1 MREIPRREYSEL
13 FGPTVGDKI
22 RLADTALIV
31 EVEKDLLVYGD
42 ECIFGGGKTLR
53 DGLGLTPGITAQA
66 GALDLLVSN
75 VVVIDPVLGVIK
87 TDIGIKQGLIA
98 EIGKAGNPDVMD
110 GVGKDLV
117 VSANTDVISAEGLI
131 ATPGGI
137 DIHVHHDSPHLA
149 YEALSN
155 GITTMIGGGLG
166 PVSVGICSGG
176 KWNVGRML
184 QHAEA
189 MPVNFGFLAK
199 GSSSKPESL
208 EEQLEGGSIGFKIHE
223 DWGAM
228 PAVIGPCLDVADE
241 HDVCVCLHTD
251 TLNESGFV
259 EDTIAAVGG
268 RTIHSYHTE
277 GAGGGHAPD
286 IIKVA
291 GQPNFLPSST
301 NPTRPY
307 TVNTVDEHL
316 DMIMVCHNLKAKIPE
331 DVAFAESRIRA
342 ETIAAEDVLHDIGAI
357 SMIGSDSQGMGRIG
371 ETIVRTWQTAHKMKQ
386 ERGPLPEDVDGQN
399 DNFRVKRYL
408 AKYTINNAISFG
420 IDEYIG
426 SLEPGKMADIV
437 LWKPGFFGI
446 KPEVIIKGGFPV
458 WAAMGESSASLMTCE
473 PIIYKPQY
481 GGFGRAVASLCA
493 NFVANVA
500 IEEKVGKK
508 LGLNRMMLPVKN
520 TRRLRKKD
528 MLHNAACPKIEVDP
542 ETYEVTVDGKI
553 ATSKPAQTLPLTQLY
568 TLR

>member
-1 MREIPRREYSEL
+1 MKEIPRREYSEL

-22 RLADTALIV
+22 RLGDTALIV
-31 EVEKDLLVYGD
+31 EVEKDMLVPGD

-53 DGLGLTPGITAQA
+53 DGLGLTPGVTAKQQ
-66 GALDLLVSN
+66 ALDLLICN
-75 VVVIDPVLGVIK
+75 VVIVDPILGIVK
-87 TDIGIKQGLIA
+87 ADVGIANGLIA
-98 EIGKAGNPDVMD
+98 GVGKAGNPDTMESVD
-110 GVGKDLV
+110 KKLV

-137 DIHVHHDSPHLA
+137 DIHVHHDSPHLT

-166 PVSVGICSGG
+166 PISVGICSGG
-176 KWNVGRML
+176 KWNVGKML

-199 GSSSKPESL
+199 GSSSKPDSL
-208 EEQLEGGSIGFKIHE
+208 EEQLGGGCIGFKIHE

-241 HDVCVCLHTD
+241 YDVCVCLHTD

-259 EDTIAAVGG
+259 EDTIAAVGK

-286 IIKVA
+286 IIRVA
-291 GQPNFLPSST
+291 GEPNFLPSST

-307 TVNTVDEHL
+307 TANTIDEHL
-316 DMIMVCHNLKAKIPE
+316 DMIMTCHNLKAKVPE

-342 ETIAAEDVLHDIGAI
+342 ETIAAEDVMHDLGAI

-371 ETIVRTWQTAHKMKQ
+371 ETIVRTWQTAHKMKL
-386 ERGPLPEDVDGQN
+386 ERGPLPDDSVGN
-399 DNFRVKRYL
+399 DNFRVKRYI

-446 KPEVIIKGGFPV
+446 KPEIIVKGGFPA
-458 WAAMGESSASLMTCE
+458 WAAMGESSASLMTGE
-473 PIIYKPQY
+473 PIMYKPQY
-481 GGFGRAVASLCA
+481 GGFGKAPGSLCA
-493 NFVANVA
+493 NFVA
-500 IEEKVGKK
+500 K
-508 LGLNRMMLPVKN
+508 
-520 TRRLRKKD
+520 
-528 MLHNAACPKIEVDP
+528 AA
-542 ETYEVTVDGKI
+542 
-553 ATSKPAQTLPLTQLY
+553 
-568 TLR
+568 

>member
-1 MREIPRREYSEL
+1 MKEIPRRQYSEL
-13 FGPTVGDKI
+13 FGPTEGDRI
-22 RLADTALIV
+22 RLADTSLVV
-31 EVEKDLLVYGD
+31 EVERDLITHGD
-42 ECIFGGGKTLR
+42 ECVFGGGKTLR
-53 DGLGLTPGITAQA
+53 DGLGLTPGVTAEK
-66 GALDLLVSN
+66 GALDLVISN
-75 VVVIDPVLGVIK
+75 VVIIDPVLGVLK
-87 TDIGIKQGLIA
+87 ADIGIKDGLIA
-98 EIGKAGNPDVMD
+98 GVGKAGNPDTMEAVD
-110 GVGKDLV
+110 RKLV

-131 ATPGGI
+131 GTPGGI
-137 DIHVHHDSPHLA
+137 DIHVHHDSPQLA

-155 GITTMIGGGLG
+155 GITTMIGGGIG

-208 EEQLEGGSIGFKIHE
+208 SEQLEGGCIGFKIHE

-228 PAVIGPCLDVADE
+228 PAVIGPCLDVADQY
-241 HDVCVCLHTD
+241 DVCVCLHTD

-259 EDTIAAVGG
+259 EDTIAAVNG

-286 IIKVA
+286 IIRVA
-291 GQPNFLPSST
+291 GQANFLPSST

-307 TVNTVDEHL
+307 TVNTIDEHL

-357 SMIGSDSQGMGRIG
+357 SMIGSDSQGMGRVG
-371 ETIVRTWQTAHKMKQ
+371 ETIVRTWQTAHKMKL
-386 ERGPLPEDVDGQN
+386 ERGALPPDKGN
-399 DNFRVKRYL
+399 DNFRVKRYI

-420 IDEYIG
+420 IDDYVG

-437 LWKPGFFGI
+437 IWKPGFFGI
-446 KPEVIIKGGFPV
+446 KPDVIVKGGFPA
-458 WAAMGESSASLMTCE
+458 WAAAGESSASLMTCE
-473 PIIYKPQY
+473 PIMYKPQY
-481 GGFGRAVASLCA
+481 GGFGRAVSAICA
-493 NFVANVA
+493 NFVAAVA
-500 IEEKVGKK
+500 VEEGVAKK
-508 LGLNRMMLPVKN
+508 LGLSRAMLPVKK
-520 TRRLRKKD
+520 TRKLSKKE
-528 MLHNAACPKIEVDP
+528 MVHNAACPKIEVDP
-542 ETYEVTVDGKI
+542 ETYEVWVDGKI
-553 ATSKPAQTLPLTQLY
+553 ATSKPAKTLPLTQLY

>member
-1 MREIPRREYSEL
+1 LREIPRREYSEL
-13 FGPTVGDKI
+13 LGPTVGDRI
-22 RLADTALIV
+22 RLADTVLEV
-31 EVEKDLLVYGD
+31 EVEKDLLVHGD
-42 ECIFGGGKTLR
+42 ECVFGGGKTLR
-53 DGLGLTPGITAQA
+53 DGLGLTPGVTAEK
-66 GALDLLVSN
+66 GALDLLISN
-75 VVVIDPVLGVIK
+75 VVIIDPVMGIVK
-87 TDIGIKQGLIA
+87 ADIGIKEGMIA
-98 EIGKAGNPDVMD
+98 GVGKAGNPDTMD
-110 GVGKDLV
+110 GVGGAMV
-117 VSANTDVISAEGLI
+117 ASANTDVISAEGLLV
-131 ATPGGI
+131 TPGGI
-137 DIHVHHDSPHLA
+137 DIHVHHDSPQLA
-149 YEALSN
+149 FEALSN

-189 MPVNFGFLAK
+189 IPVNFGFLAK

-208 EEQLEGGSIGFKIHE
+208 AEQLSGGCIGFKIHE

-241 HDVCVCLHTD
+241 YDVSVCLHTD

-259 EDTIAAVGG
+259 EDTIAAVGN

-286 IIKVA
+286 IIRVA
-291 GQPNFLPSST
+291 GEPNFLPSST

-357 SMIGSDSQGMGRIG
+357 SMIGSDSQGMGRVG
-371 ETIVRTWQTAHKMKQ
+371 ETIVRTWQTAHKMKL
-386 ERGPLPEDVDGQN
+386 ERGQLKEEKRES
-399 DNFRVKRYL
+399 DNYRVRRYI

-420 IDEYIG
+420 IDEYVG
-426 SLEPGKMADIV
+426 SLEPGKMADMV
-437 LWKPGFFGI
+437 LWRPGFFGI
-446 KPEVIIKGGFPV
+446 KPEVILKGGFPV
-458 WAAMGESSASLMTCE
+458 WAAAGESSASLMTCE
-473 PIIYKPQY
+473 PVIYKPQY
-481 GGFGRAVASLCA
+481 GGFGKAVSALCA
-493 NFVANVA
+493 NFVAKVA
-500 IEEKVGKK
+500 IEERVARK
-508 LGLNRMMLPVKN
+508 LGLSRMMLPVKN
-520 TRRLRKKD
+520 TRKLRKRD
-528 MLHNAACPKIEVDP
+528 LLHNTACPKIEVNP
-542 ETYEVTVDGKI
+542 ETYEVMVDGEL
-553 ATSKPAQTLPLTQLY
+553 ATSKPAKTLPLTQLY

>member
-1 MREIPRREYSEL
+1 LREIPRREYSEL

>member
-1 MREIPRREYSEL
+1 MKEIPRKEYSEL
-13 FGPTVGDKI
+13 FGPTTGDKV
-22 RLADTALIV
+22 RLADTALMV
-31 EVEKDLLVYGD
+31 EVEKDLLVHGD
-42 ECIFGGGKTLR
+42 ECVFGGGKTLR
-53 DGLGLTPGITAQA
+53 DGLGLAPGFTSEM
-66 GALDLLVSN
+66 GALDFVITN
-75 VVVIDPVLGVIK
+75 VLIIDPVLGIVK
-87 TDIGIKQGLIA
+87 ADLGIKNGLIA
-98 EIGKAGNPDVMD
+98 GVGKAGNPDTMD
-110 GVGKDLV
+110 GVGRKLV

-131 ATPGGI
+131 ATAGGI
-137 DIHVHHDSPHLA
+137 DIHVHHDSPQLA

-166 PVSVGICSGG
+166 PVTVGICSGG
-176 KWNVGRML
+176 QWNVGRML

-208 EEQLEGGSIGFKIHE
+208 DEQLRGGCIGFKIHE

-259 EDTIAAVGG
+259 EDTIEAVGG

-286 IIKVA
+286 IIRVA
-291 GQPNFLPSST
+291 GESNFLPSST

-307 TVNTVDEHL
+307 TFNTVDEHL
-316 DMIMVCHNLKAKIPE
+316 DMIMTCHNLKPKIPE

-342 ETIAAEDVLHDIGAI
+342 ETIAAEDVLHDLGAI

-371 ETIVRTWQTAHKMKQ
+371 ETVVRTWQTAHKMKL
-386 ERGPLPEDVDGQN
+386 ERGQLAEDGEQN
-399 DNFRVKRYL
+399 DNFRVKRYI

-420 IDEYIG
+420 IDEYVG
-426 SLEPGKMADIV
+426 SLERGKMADIV

-446 KPEVIIKGGFPV
+446 KPEVIVKGGFPV
-458 WAAMGESSASLMTCE
+458 WAAAGESSASLMTCE

-481 GGFGRAVASLCA
+481 GGFGKAVGALCA
-493 NFVANVA
+493 NFVAASAVR
-500 IEEKVGKK
+500 ERLRKK
-508 LGLNRMMLPVKN
+508 LGLSRMILPVKG
-520 TRRLRKKD
+520 TRKLKKKD
-528 MLHNAACPKIEVDP
+528 MLHNEALPKIEVDP
-542 ETYEVTVDGKI
+542 ETYEVTVDGKL
-553 ATSKPAQTLPLTQLY
+553 ATSKPAKILPLSQLY